1 MSQEP
6 QTIQTPFLDAIKKNT
21 GLTIAAG
28 VGRVLMGIF
37 AMASPYVAGKSLVVI
52 IGILLLIGGVSHL
65 LFGLMLR
72 GGLFSIILGILTVI
86 AGGYMVSNP
95 ASGLGTLTIFLAAY
109 LIVSG
114 VFEMILAFQIKPA
127 QGWGWELFNGVLSVI
142 LGLMIWNQ
150 YPLSGEWAIGIL
162 IGIKLF
168 FSGMTLLMF
177 GMAARSVVKNL
188 HANP

>member
-1 MSQEP
+1 MP
-6 QTIQTPFLDAIKKNT
+6 QDIQDIGTPFLDAIKKNT

-28 VGRVLMGIF
+28 VVMLLMGML
-37 AMASPYVAGKSLVVI
+37 AMASPLVAGKSLVVM
-52 IGILLLIGGVSHL
+52 IGILLVIGGVSHL

-95 ASGLGTLTIFLAAY
+95 GSGLGTLTMFLAAY

-114 VFEMILAFQIKPA
+114 IFEVILAFQIKPA
-127 QGWGWELFNGVLSVI
+127 QGWGWELFSGVLSVI

-162 IGIKLF
+162 LGIKLF
-168 FSGMTLLMF
+168 FSGLTLLMF

-188 HANP
+188 PGKS

>member
-1 MSQEP
+1 MP
-6 QTIQTPFLDAIKKNT
+6 QDIQDIGTPFLDAIKKNT

-28 VGRVLMGIF
+28 VVMLLMGIF
-37 AMASPYVAGKSLVVI
+37 AMASPLVAGKSLVVM
-52 IGILLLIGGVSHL
+52 IGILLVIGGVSHL
-65 LFGLMLR
+65 LFGFMLR

-95 ASGLGTLTIFLAAY
+95 GSGLGTLTIFLAAY

-114 VFEMILAFQIKPA
+114 IFEVILAFQIKPA
-127 QGWGWELFNGVLSVI
+127 QGWGWELFSGVLSVI

-162 IGIKLF
+162 LGIKLF
-168 FSGMTLLMF
+168 FSGLTLLMF
-177 GMAARSVVKNL
+177 GMAARSVVMNL
-188 HANP
+188 PGKS